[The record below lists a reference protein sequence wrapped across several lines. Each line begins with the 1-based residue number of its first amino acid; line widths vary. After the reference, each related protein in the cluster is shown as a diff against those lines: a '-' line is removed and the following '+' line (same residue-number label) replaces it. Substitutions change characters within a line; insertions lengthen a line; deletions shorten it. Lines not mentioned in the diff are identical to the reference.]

1 MYNYIESE
9 YKKNSVYRKFSVLY
23 YSIAILLYI
32 GLIILGLFDFDKIFR
47 SMFILLSI
55 LILIVYIIIFI
66 NLGYKFKDWKLFFK
80 FKENKQLFQKKICE
94 EDSNIIKNILIDLK
108 IKRRNDIKLIIEHY
122 RLLSITAKKKY
133 NYVGI
138 ISTIIAIFVSF
149 KDILV
154 DNDEQLIY
162 CFSFLFIILILFSIL
177 YFCFVQIIDL
187 KDIISGNKN
196 LYKNLEELL
205 TKEYIY
211 KK

>member
-80 FKENKQLFQKKICE
+80 FKENNNYSKKRFVKKIV
-94 EDSNIIKNILIDLK
+94 IL
-108 IKRRNDIKLIIEHY
+108 
-122 RLLSITAKKKY
+122 
-133 NYVGI
+133 
-138 ISTIIAIFVSF
+138 
-149 KDILV
+149 
-154 DNDEQLIY
+154 
-162 CFSFLFIILILFSIL
+162 
-177 YFCFVQIIDL
+177 
-187 KDIISGNKN
+187 
-196 LYKNLEELL
+196 
-205 TKEYIY
+205 
-211 KK
+211 